1 MTQSSPPDGPGRSD
15 RTVSIIIPVFET
27 TAALFSRCIE
37 SVLVQHHQALEVIV
51 VDDGSSPDYAAW
63 LRDFEHRDSRITVL
77 RQQHLGVSAA
87 RNTGVER
94 ATGSFI
100 GFVDS
105 DDWVSPEYVSTA
117 IDIAFRTGADAVFG
131 GIRVTTESSS
141 TLWRTGSSTAVN
153 PRLLSGH
160 ALTSTRAGALAES
173 PSPHRPTSL
182 VTLTNVV
189 AALFRSEVATTL
201 RFPEGVS
208 QGEDRVY
215 LVDFLGAAH
224 SVALCADVWYFY
236 EHSIGST
243 TRSVA
248 LRSAEQLVA
257 TLGAFAR
264 LGGFSSDRVTR
275 DIAAEIRDAAATG
288 ILNYLKLLSGVL
300 AASVPHRI
308 ATPVLRRALE
318 TPGIAEALSHVHT
331 HQIRDRVFTRF
342 AKGRSA
348 TGLLLL
354 GRVWVLTSPRAPKR
368 NDNHALG
375 SPAVEPMSAGT
386 SAPESPPRADVG
398 LIVHF
403 STSNYGNHLVNF
415 AAANVLEQCGL
426 TVELLHFNGREESS
440 VGRGLARLPL
450 KLRRLGFRGAIDRVL
465 GRARRT
471 LRRPTRSPQME
482 ASARAREARFRAFSD
497 EHLRPR
503 TVPITAR
510 HALTAEYA
518 RFAIGSDQIWN
529 YDYQLGP
536 WNFADFAAAADVLPL
551 SPSVGHATIPLEWRA
566 FYAGQLAR
574 FSEVGTRELDWT
586 AMVPTA
592 PGNPVFSQLIDPT
605 LALTRAAW
613 AEIAA
618 PHAHAASRL
627 VVYTLGE
634 LTDVDESFVQ
644 ATLAQ
649 HNLEELRLSARVGGP
664 HWESNAADFLGAI
677 DACAGVVTDSYHG
690 AVFAFLFDKPLTL
703 IPRAGLAGAMNSRI
717 DTFTAACGLE
727 DRVISRLTPAAA
739 LSHDYADG
747 HARLEHLRGSFWEY
761 LARHGYE
768 RLGAQQSR

>member
-1 MTQSSPPDGPGRSD
+1 MTQSSPPDGYARSD
-15 RTVSIIIPVFET
+15 RTVSIIVPVFET
-27 TAALFSRCIE
+27 AAALFSRCIE
-37 SVLVQHHQALEVIV
+37 SVLAQHHQSLEVIV
-51 VDDGSSPDYAAW
+51 VDDGSSPAYAAW
-63 LRDFEHRDSRITVL
+63 LRDFELRDARITVL
-77 RQQHLGVSAA
+77 RQHHLGVSAA
-87 RNTGVER
+87 RNTGVEHS
-94 ATGSFI
+94 TGSFI

-117 IDIAFRTGADAVFG
+117 IELAVRTRADAVFG

-141 TLWRTGSSTAVN
+141 TQWRTGSSTAAN

-160 ALTSTRAGALAES
+160 ALTSTRARALAES

-189 AALFRSEVATTL
+189 AALFRREVATTL

-248 LRSAEQLVA
+248 LRSAEQLA
-257 TLGAFAR
+257 STLGAFAR

-275 DIAAEIRDAAATG
+275 DIAAEIRDAAAVG

-342 AKGRSA
+342 ARARSA
-348 TGLLLL
+348 TGLLVL

-375 SPAVEPMSAGT
+375 SPVVESMSTGT
-386 SAPESPPRADVG
+386 SAPEAPPRADVG
-398 LIVHF
+398 MIVHF

-426 TVELLHFNGREESS
+426 TVELLRFTGGEESS
-440 VGRGLARLPL
+440 VGGTFARLPL
-450 KLRRLGFRGAIDRVL
+450 KLRRLGVRGAIGRVL
-465 GRARRT
+465 GRVRRT
-471 LRRPTRSPQME
+471 LHRTATSPDRE
-482 ASARAREARFRAFSD
+482 ANTRAREARFRAFSD

-510 HALTAEYA
+510 NALTAEYA

-536 WNFADFAAAADVLPL
+536 WNFADFAAPADILPL
-551 SPSVGHATIPLEWRA
+551 SPSVGHRTIPLEWRT

-574 FSEVGTRELDWT
+574 FGEVGTRELDWT
-586 AMVPTA
+586 TTVPTA
-592 PGNPVFSQLIDPT
+592 PGHPVFSQLIDPT
-605 LALTRAAW
+605 LALTRTTWAAL
-613 AEIAA
+613 AT
-618 PHAHAASRL
+618 PQPQASDRL

-634 LTDVDESFVQ
+634 LTSEDESFVRE
-644 ATLAQ
+644 TLAL
-649 HNLEELRLSARVGGP
+649 HDLTELRLSAGAGGA
-664 HWESNAADFLGAI
+664 HWESNASDFLGAI

-703 IPRAGLAGAMNSRI
+703 IPRVGFAGAMNSRI
-717 DTFTAACGLE
+717 NTLTAACGLE
-727 DRVISRLTPAAA
+727 NRVISRLSPAAA
-739 LSHDYADG
+739 LTHDYADG
-747 HARLEHLRGSFWEY
+747 HARLEHLRGTFWAY

-768 RLGAQQSR
+768 RLGAQ